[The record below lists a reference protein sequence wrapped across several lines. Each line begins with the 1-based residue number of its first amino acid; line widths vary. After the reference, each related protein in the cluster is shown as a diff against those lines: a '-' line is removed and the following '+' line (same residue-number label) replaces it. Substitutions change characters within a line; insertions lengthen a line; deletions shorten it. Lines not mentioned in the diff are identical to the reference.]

1 MNITGKALQRRTFLR
16 GVGTAVAL
24 PFLDAMVPAL
34 ARGAA
39 VAKPPVRMAFLYVP
53 CGIIMSDWNPTAA
66 GKLTELPRI
75 LKPMEPFRD
84 DILLLSNLTHNGG
97 RGLLDGGG
105 DHARATGGYL
115 TGVQPRKTTT
125 DIKSGISTD
134 QVVAHAIGSQTRFPS
149 LELGMEAP
157 QQAGNCDSG
166 YSCAYTN
173 NMSWKNDKQPLPP
186 VIDPRA
192 LFGRLFGEDA
202 EMTPQARALRA
213 DLRQSVLDFVS
224 DDAKKLESTVGPSDR
239 RKLDEY
245 FTSIREVETRIGKVE
260 KENRQIDPHME
271 RPEGIPATFNEHF
284 KMMSDMLT
292 IAFQADL
299 TRVSTFLLGREGSGR
314 AYREIGVT
322 DAHHGLTHHR
332 NDPAM
337 IEKVAQINT
346 FHVRQF
352 AAWVEKLKSIK
363 EGDSSLLDNMMVV
376 YGSGISDGNKHTHE
390 DLPTM
395 IVGHGGDNFIKT
407 GRRVIYKRE
416 TPICNLYMTMME
428 RMGVHTE
435 TFGDGTGALPGLD
448 VA

>member
-16 GVGTAVAL
+16 GIGTAVAL
-24 PFLDAMVPAL
+24 PLLDAMIPAL

-39 VAKPPVRMAFLYVP
+39 RPSPVRMAFLYVP
-53 CGIIMSDWNPTAA
+53 CGIIMDHWNPAYT
-66 GKLTELPRI
+66 GKLGEMPRI
-75 LKPMEPFRD
+75 LKPLEPFKD
-84 DILLLSNLTHNGG
+84 DILMLGNLTHNGG
-97 RGLLDGGG
+97 RALLDGGG

-115 TGVQPRKTTT
+115 TGCQPRKTTT
-125 DIKSGISTD
+125 DIKSGISCD
-134 QVVAHAIGSQTRFPS
+134 QVVAHAIGTKTRFPS

-192 LFGRLFGEDA
+192 LFERLFGDDA
-202 EMTPQARALRA
+202 EMTPQARAQRSEF
-213 DLRQSVLDFVS
+213 RRSVLDFVG
-224 DDAKKLESTVGPSDR
+224 DDTKRLESQVGPSDR

-245 FTSIREVETRIGKVE
+245 FTSIREVETRIGQSE
-260 KENRQIDPHME
+260 KENAQIDPHME
-271 RPEGIPATFNEHF
+271 RPDGIPATFNEHF
-284 KMMSDMLT
+284 KMMTDMLT

-314 AYREIGVT
+314 AYREIGVN

-332 NDPAM
+332 NNPEM
-337 IEKVAQINT
+337 IEKVAQINV

-352 AAWVEKLKSIK
+352 AAWVEKLKSITD
-363 EGDSSLLDNMMVV
+363 GDGSLLDNSMIV

-390 DLPTM
+390 DLPT
-395 IVGHGGDNFIKT
+395 IIAGRGGNNFIKT
-407 GRRVIYKRE
+407 GRRVIYRRE
-416 TPICNLYMTMME
+416 TPICNLYMTMMD
-428 RMGVHTE
+428 RMGVHVE
-435 TFGDGTGALPGLD
+435 NFGDASGALQGLD
-448 VA
+448 LA

>member
-16 GVGTAVAL
+16 GIGTAVAL
-24 PFLDAMVPAL
+24 PLLDAMIPAL

-39 VAKPPVRMAFLYVP
+39 RPSPVRMAFLYVP
-53 CGIIMSDWNPTAA
+53 CGIIMDHWNPAYT
-66 GKLTELPRI
+66 GKLGEMPRI
-75 LKPMEPFRD
+75 LKPLEPFKD
-84 DILLLSNLTHNGG
+84 DILMLGNLTHNGG
-97 RGLLDGGG
+97 RALLDGGG

-115 TGVQPRKTTT
+115 TGCQPRKTTT
-125 DIKSGISTD
+125 EIKTGISCD
-134 QVVAHAIGSQTRFPS
+134 QVIARKIGGQTRFPS

-192 LFGRLFGEDA
+192 LFERLFGDDA
-202 EMTPQARALRA
+202 EMTPQARAQRSEF
-213 DLRQSVLDFVS
+213 RRSVLDFVG
-224 DDAKKLESTVGPSDR
+224 DDTKRLESQVGPSDR

-245 FTSIREVETRIGKVE
+245 FTSIREVETRIGQSE
-260 KENRQIDPHME
+260 KENTQIDPHME
-271 RPEGIPATFNEHF
+271 RPDGIPATFNEHF
-284 KMMSDMLT
+284 KMMTDMLT

-314 AYREIGVT
+314 AYREIGVN

-332 NDPAM
+332 NNPEM
-337 IEKVAQINT
+337 IEKVAQINV

-352 AAWVEKLKSIK
+352 AAWVEKLKSITD
-363 EGDSSLLDNMMVV
+363 GDGSLLDNSMIV

-390 DLPTM
+390 DLPT
-395 IVGHGGDNFIKT
+395 IIAGRGGNNFIKT
-407 GRRVIYKRE
+407 GRRVIYRRE
-416 TPICNLYMTMME
+416 TPICNLYMTMMD
-428 RMGVHTE
+428 RMGVHVE
-435 TFGDGTGALPGLD
+435 NFGDASGALQGLD
-448 VA
+448 LA

>member
-16 GVGTAVAL
+16 GIGTAVAL

-34 ARGAA
+34 ARGA
-39 VAKPPVRMAFLYVP
+39 VRPSPVRMAFLYVP
-53 CGIIMSDWNPTAA
+53 CGIIMEHWNPGYS
-66 GKLTELPRI
+66 GKLGEMPRL
-75 LKPMEPFRD
+75 LKPMEPFKD
-84 DILLLSNLTHNGG
+84 DILLLGNLTHNGG
-97 RGLLDGGG
+97 RALLDGGG

-115 TGVQPRKTTT
+115 TGCQPRKTTT
-125 DIKSGISTD
+125 DIKSGISCD
-134 QVVAHAIGSQTRFPS
+134 QVVAHAIGSKTRFPS

-192 LFGRLFGEDA
+192 LFERLFGDDA
-202 EMTPQARALRA
+202 EITPEARAR
-213 DLRQSVLDFVS
+213 RSEFRRSVLDFVS
-224 DDAKKLESTVGPSDR
+224 DDTKRLEAQVGPSDR

-245 FTSIREVETRIGKVE
+245 FTSIREVETRIGKAE
-260 KENRQIDPHME
+260 QENAQIDPHMA
-271 RPEGIPATFNEHF
+271 RPDGIPATFAEHF

-332 NDPAM
+332 NNPEM
-337 IEKVAQINT
+337 IEKVAQINA

-352 AAWVEKLKSIK
+352 AGWVEKLKSIND
-363 EGDSSLLDNMMVV
+363 GDGSLLDNSMIV

-390 DLPTM
+390 DLPTL
-395 IVGHGGDNFIKT
+395 IAGRGGNNFIKT
-407 GRRVIYKRE
+407 GRRVIYRRE
-416 TPICNLYMTMME
+416 TPICNLYMTMMD
-428 RMGVHTE
+428 RMGVHVE
-435 TFGDGTGALPGLD
+435 SFGDASGALPGLD
-448 VA
+448 LG

>member
-16 GVGTAVAL
+16 GIGTAVAL
-24 PFLDAMVPAL
+24 PLLDAMIPAL

-39 VAKPPVRMAFLYVP
+39 RPSPVRMAFLYVP
-53 CGIIMSDWNPTAA
+53 CGIIMDHWNPAYT
-66 GKLTELPRI
+66 GKLGEMPRI
-75 LKPMEPFRD
+75 LKPLEPFKD
-84 DILLLSNLTHNGG
+84 DILMLGNLTHNGG
-97 RGLLDGGG
+97 RALLDGGG

-115 TGVQPRKTTT
+115 TGCQPRKTTT
-125 DIKSGISTD
+125 DIKSGISCD
-134 QVVAHAIGSQTRFPS
+134 QVVAHAIGTKTRFPS

-192 LFGRLFGEDA
+192 LFERLFGDDA
-202 EMTPQARALRA
+202 EMTPQARAQRSEF
-213 DLRQSVLDFVS
+213 RRSVLDFVG
-224 DDAKKLESTVGPSDR
+224 DDTKRLESQVGPSDR

-245 FTSIREVETRIGKVE
+245 FTSIREVETRIGQSE
-260 KENRQIDPHME
+260 KENTQIDPHME
-271 RPEGIPATFNEHF
+271 RPDGIPATFNEHF
-284 KMMSDMLT
+284 KMMTDMLT

-314 AYREIGVT
+314 AYREIGVN

-332 NDPAM
+332 NNPEM
-337 IEKVAQINT
+337 IEKVAQINV

-352 AAWVEKLKSIK
+352 AAWVEKLKSITD
-363 EGDSSLLDNMMVV
+363 GDGSLLDNSMIV

-390 DLPTM
+390 DLPT
-395 IVGHGGDNFIKT
+395 IIAGRGGNNFIKT
-407 GRRVIYKRE
+407 GRRVIYRRE
-416 TPICNLYMTMME
+416 TPICNLYMTMMD
-428 RMGVHTE
+428 RMGVHVE
-435 TFGDGTGALPGLD
+435 NFGDASGALQGLD
-448 VA
+448 LA

>member
-16 GVGTAVAL
+16 GIGTAVAL
-24 PFLDAMVPAL
+24 PLLDAMIPAL

-39 VAKPPVRMAFLYVP
+39 RPSPVRMAFLYVP
-53 CGIIMSDWNPTAA
+53 CGIIMDHWNPAYT
-66 GKLTELPRI
+66 GKLGEMPRI
-75 LKPMEPFRD
+75 LKPLEPFKD
-84 DILLLSNLTHNGG
+84 DILMLGNLTHNGG
-97 RGLLDGGG
+97 RALLDGGG

-115 TGVQPRKTTT
+115 TGCQPRKTTT
-125 DIKSGISTD
+125 DIKSGISCD
-134 QVVAHAIGSQTRFPS
+134 QVVAHAIGTKTRFPS

-192 LFGRLFGEDA
+192 LFERLFGDDA
-202 EMTPQARALRA
+202 EMTPQARAQRSEF
-213 DLRQSVLDFVS
+213 RRSVLDFVG
-224 DDAKKLESTVGPSDR
+224 DDTKRLESQVGPSDR

-245 FTSIREVETRIGKVE
+245 FTSIREVETRIGQSE
-260 KENRQIDPHME
+260 KENTQIDPHME
-271 RPEGIPATFNEHF
+271 RPDGIPATFNEHF
-284 KMMSDMLT
+284 KMMTDMLT

-314 AYREIGVT
+314 AYREIGVN

-332 NDPAM
+332 NNPEM
-337 IEKVAQINT
+337 IEKVAQINV

-352 AAWVEKLKSIK
+352 AAWVEKLKSITY
-363 EGDSSLLDNMMVV
+363 GDGSLLDNSMIV

-390 DLPTM
+390 DLPT
-395 IVGHGGDNFIKT
+395 IIAGRGGNNFIKT
-407 GRRVIYKRE
+407 GRRVIYRRE
-416 TPICNLYMTMME
+416 TPICNLYMTMMD
-428 RMGVHTE
+428 RMGVHVE
-435 TFGDGTGALPGLD
+435 NFGDASGALQGLD
-448 VA
+448 LA